1 MTQMTWSGFLE
12 SFTSKCMTGCL
23 RNSASVFVLKKKVRE
38 LDTDVDNYVN
48 NTRCPPLPFK
58 GECIMH
64 LLYWL
69 WLIELHVYFMHY
81 NDLENHHRCFQIVT
95 KLARKFT
102 FIHLASAYFSKIV
115 RCYLLC
121 GIMRNVLS

>member
-81 NDLENHHRCFQIVT
+81 NDLETNHRCFQIVT
-95 KLARKFT
+95 KLALGNS
-102 FIHLASAYFSKIV
+102 HLSTCHLHILAKLYDAISYAE
-115 RCYLLC
+115 
-121 GIMRNVLS
+121 